1 MPETDIIANSLGGLS
16 YGGMFIVAFLS
27 NMFIPVPEEII
38 LLVIGYLTG
47 IGSFSYPIIMAIFIL
62 GMLISDYMVYSLA
75 YRGSKLVKGLQERME
90 KRGLLKSKAYIRR
103 HMKKIIFF
111 SRFLVYLRFIG
122 PVVAGSNR
130 VSRKLFLTYDFLAL
144 VVYVNIF
151 LGLGNHFHKQI
162 KFVSEGVAKFSNY
175 FMTAVIVILTIV
187 ILRFVQKNFLKWMQ
201 QIGDYMPTIIPGLEM
216 KESEPE
222 LKPTVKKKK

>member
-16 YGGMFIVAFLS
+16 YGGMFILAFLS

-47 IGSFSYPIIMAIFIL
+47 IGAFMYPVIMAIFIL
-62 GMLISDYMVYSLA
+62 GMLLSDYMVYSLA
-75 YRGSKLVKGLQERME
+75 FHGSKLVKSLQAKME
-90 KRGLLKSKAYIRR
+90 KRGLLKSKTYVKR

-130 VSRKLFLTYDFLAL
+130 VPRKLFLTYDFLAL
-144 VVYVNIF
+144 VIYVNIF
-151 LGLGNHFHKQI
+151 LGLGNYFHKQI
-162 KFVSEGVAKFSNY
+162 QGISEGVAQFSHY
-175 FMTAVIVILTIV
+175 FITIVIVIATIV
-187 ILRFVQKNFLKWMQ
+187 VLRFIQKNFIKWMRM
-201 QIGDYMPTIIPGLEM
+201 IGDYMPTIIPGLEM
-216 KESEPE
+216 KEPEEP
-222 LKPTVKKKK
+222 TKKKRN

>member
-16 YGGMFIVAFLS
+16 YGGMFILAFLS

-47 IGSFSYPIIMAIFIL
+47 IGAFMYPIIMAIFIL
-62 GMLISDYMVYSLA
+62 GMLLSDYMVYSLA
-75 YRGSKLVKGLQERME
+75 FHGSKLVKRLQAKME
-90 KRGLLKSKAYIRR
+90 KRGLLKSKTYVKR

-130 VSRKLFLTYDFLAL
+130 VPRKLFLTYDFLAL
-144 VVYVNIF
+144 VIYVNIF
-151 LGLGNHFHKQI
+151 LGLGNYFHKQI
-162 KFVSEGVAKFSNY
+162 QVVSEGVAQFSHY
-175 FMTAVIVILTIV
+175 FVTIVIVIVTIV
-187 ILRFVQKNFLKWMQ
+187 VLRFIQKNFIKWMRM
-201 QIGDYMPTIIPGLEM
+201 IGDYMPTITPGLEM
-216 KESEPE
+216 KEPEEPI
-222 LKPTVKKKK
+222 KKKKN

>member
-1 MPETDIIANSLGGLS
+1 MQETDIIANSLGGLS

-75 YRGSKLVKGLQERME
+75 YRGSKLVKRLQERME
-90 KRGLLKSKAYIRR
+90 KRGLLKSKTYVKR

-130 VSRKLFLTYDFLAL
+130 VPRKLFLTYDFLAL

-162 KFVSEGVAKFSNY
+162 RIVSDGVGKFSN
-175 FMTAVIVILTIV
+175 ILVTVVLFIITIV
-187 ILRFVQKNFLKWMQ
+187 VLRFVQKNFLNWMRK
-201 QIGDYMPTIIPGLEM
+201 IGDYMPTIIPGLEQ
-216 KESEPE
+216 KVEPE
-222 LKPTVKKKK
+222 TNQIKKKKKS